1 MGAFIAGMERDR
13 APKPTQKPGS
23 SLRSDDNAAVY
34 IVGSPLMMERSFR
47 GPFRAL
53 SEVLPGT
60 TDGTGRRP
68 ALSAGRWSATVGRL

>member
-1 MGAFIAGMERDR
+1 MGAFMPGMECDR
-13 APKPTQKPGS
+13 APKPTQKARLL
-23 SLRSDDNAAVY
+23 LRSDDKAAVY